1 MTLSV
6 KRAKDRAEMAKIVI
20 AKMTAAG
27 ATATMIKS
35 YSPRELRVRIEAP
48 GGAYLH
54 FDIDGDCPALGGTW
68 NTPDRVWLSPA
79 LGDVNPHH
87 FGKLSRLYDSDAFD
101 YAMAQIANDVVRLA
115 SGEGYLAETDARIV
129 AMRARYKA
137 RGWPWYGSPA

>member
-48 GGAYLH
+48 GGAYPSLRH
-54 FDIDGDCPALGGTW
+54 RW
-68 NTPDRVWLSPA
+68 
-79 LGDVNPHH
+79 
-87 FGKLSRLYDSDAFD
+87 
-101 YAMAQIANDVVRLA
+101 
-115 SGEGYLAETDARIV
+115 
-129 AMRARYKA
+129 
-137 RGWPWYGSPA
+137 